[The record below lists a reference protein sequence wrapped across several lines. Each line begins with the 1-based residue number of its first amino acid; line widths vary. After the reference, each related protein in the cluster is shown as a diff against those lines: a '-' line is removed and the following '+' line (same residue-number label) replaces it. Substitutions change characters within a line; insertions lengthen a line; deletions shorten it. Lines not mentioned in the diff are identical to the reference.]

1 MAFMEQFMF
10 SKAHVLIILL
20 CSSLSVSSYANS
32 KKPLAWQIKNK
43 TWTKSY
49 EKSYEE
55 FIASIGKAKQA
66 GVCHTTSD
74 CIKSSI
80 ANPQFY
86 NLNPDSLMDVF
97 SDCADLPYILRAYFS
112 WMNDLP
118 FTYPVELTQ
127 APLRSAEADALM
139 KQLDDLYVQ
148 LDKAGMIKKQVI
160 KRQIKELRKKIYGG
174 SGVDI
179 RYNSGGNKIVS
190 KLYVKNGDN
199 INKVLVDVANAIST
213 ATFRTDAANNTTS
226 KLFRDTYPVVIS
238 KAAIKPGTV
247 LYDPNGHVAVVFDVT
262 KNGKVHLIDAHP
274 DNSLTAIT
282 YGEKFSQTNVEIGGG
297 FSNWR
302 PFNIE
307 TGEVQAA
314 TNEELP
320 DYSLEQF
327 ERKKPFEFNNVQMSF
342 HEYVRNKL
350 SQGALIYY
358 PVTELNELME
368 EICHDVKERE
378 MAVNASLAAG
388 IQNQSHPDQL
398 PSNIY
403 GTDGDWESYSSPS
416 RDARLKASIREGRQ
430 LMQKIIQGHK
440 DGDKNVQYD
449 GQDLEGDLQRTYEA
463 SASKCTIDV
472 KKTSGGVQTLTL
484 NTILKNIFKLSFD
497 PYHCMELRWG
507 LTDAE
512 SLKSCNQSKDKIEW
526 YNAEQGLRNLIDR
539 DYSVKMDYSL
549 RELPSMPISKTPEEN
564 ISIVDV
570 LN

>member
-1 MAFMEQFMF
+1 MLPRGHFLL
-10 SKAHVLIILL
+10 VLICGL
-20 CSSLSVSSYANS
+20 LSVSSMANT
-32 KKPLAWQIKNK
+32 KKPVIWQIKNK
-43 TWTKSY
+43 TWNKSF

-55 FIASIGKAKQA
+55 FIASLGRAKQA
-66 GVCHTTSD
+66 GVCHTTSA
-74 CIKSSI
+74 CIKSPV

-86 NLNPDSLMDVF
+86 NLNPAELMDVF
-97 SDCADLPYILRAYFS
+97 ADCADLPYVLRAYFS

-118 FTYPVELTQ
+118 FSYPVNLTPAPIKTAETEMLLAQLNDLNKEL
-127 APLRSAEADALM
+127 E
-139 KQLDDLYVQ
+139 
-148 LDKAGMIKKQVI
+148 KAGMFKKQSI
-160 KRQIKELRKKIYGG
+160 KRQIKELRKKIYGDKDT
-174 SGVDI
+174 DI
-179 RYNSGGNKIVS
+179 RYNSFGNSIVA
-190 KLYVKNGDN
+190 KRFIKNGDN
-199 INKVLVDVANAIST
+199 INEVLVGVSNSIST
-213 ATFRTDAANNTTS
+213 ASFRTDASNDATDKT
-226 KLFRDTYPVVIS
+226 FRDTYPLAIT

-247 LYDPNGHVAVVFDVT
+247 LYDPNGHVAVVYEVT

-302 PFNIE
+302 PFSVE
-307 TGEVQAA
+307 DGTVTA
-314 TNEELP
+314 TSNRELA

-327 ERKKPFEFNNVQMSF
+327 ERKKPFEFNSVQMSF

-358 PVTELNELME
+358 PVMELQELLA

-388 IQNQSHPDQL
+388 LQNQNHPPVL

-416 RDARLKASIREGRQ
+416 RDARLKASVREGRQ
-430 LMQKIIQGHK
+430 LMRKIIQGHK
-440 DGDKNVQYD
+440 DGDKNVSYD
-449 GQDLEGDLQRTYEA
+449 GLDLEGDLQRAYEMA
-463 SASKCTIDV
+463 VNKCRIEV
-472 KKTSGGVQTLTL
+472 KKTSGGTHVLTL
-484 NTILKNIFKLSFD
+484 DIILNNIFKLSFD
-497 PYHCMELRWG
+497 PYHCVELRWG
-507 LTDAE
+507 MSDPE
-512 SLKSCNQSKDKIEW
+512 SLKSCGQSKEKMDW

-549 RELPSMPISKTPEEN
+549 KELPSMPLSKTPQEN
-564 ISIVDV
+564 ISIREA

>member
-1 MAFMEQFMF
+1 MF
-10 SKAHVLIILL
+10 SKTHVLLILL

-49 EKSYEE
+49 DKSYEE

-74 CIKSSI
+74 CIKSPI

-127 APLRSAEADALM
+127 APLRSAEADVLM
-139 KQLDDLYVQ
+139 KQLNDLYVQ
-148 LDKAGMIKKQVI
+148 LDKAGLIKKQVI
-160 KRQIKELRKKIYGG
+160 KRQIKDLRKKIYGG
-174 SGVDI
+174 SGSDI

-190 KLYVKNGDN
+190 KLYIKNGDN
-199 INKVLVDVANAIST
+199 INKVLIDVANAIST
-213 ATFRTDAANNTTS
+213 ATFRTDAANNTTGS
-226 KLFRDTYPVVIS
+226 NFRDTYPVAIT
-238 KAAIKPGTV
+238 KAAIRPGTV
-247 LYDPNGHVAVVFDVT
+247 LYDPNGHIAVVFDVT

-302 PFNIE
+302 PFNVE
-307 TGEVQAA
+307 TGAVEA
-314 TNEELP
+314 TNNEELP

-327 ERKKPFEFNNVQMSF
+327 ERKKPFEFNNIQMNF

-358 PVTELNELME
+358 PVTELNELMD
-368 EICHDVKERE
+368 EICHDIKERE

-388 IQNQSHPDQL
+388 IQNQNHPDQL

-440 DGDKNVQYD
+440 GGDKNVQYE
-449 GQDLEGDLQRTYEA
+449 GADLENDLQRTYEA
-463 SASKCTIDV
+463 AAIKCTIGI
-472 KKTSGGVQTLTL
+472 KKSSGGVQTLTL

-497 PYHCMELRWG
+497 PYHCVELRWG

-512 SLKSCNQSKDKIEW
+512 SLKSCNQSKEKIEW

-549 RELPSMPISKTPEEN
+549 KELPTIPLSKTPEEN

>member
-1 MAFMEQFMF
+1 MF
-10 SKAHVLIILL
+10 SKTHVFLL
-20 CSSLSVSSYANS
+20 LVCSTLSFSSFANS

-55 FIASIGKAKQA
+55 FVASIGKAKQA
-66 GVCHTTSD
+66 GVCHTTSA
-74 CIKSSI
+74 CIKSPV
-80 ANPQFY
+80 ANPQYY
-86 NLNPDSLMDVF
+86 NLNPDSLMSVF

-118 FTYPVELTQ
+118 FTYPVELSQ
-127 APLRSAEADALM
+127 APLKSAEADALM
-139 KQLDDLYVQ
+139 AQLNDLYAQLDRAGVFKKQL
-148 LDKAGMIKKQVI
+148 I
-160 KRQIKELRKKIYGG
+160 KRQIKELRKKIFGG
-174 SGVDI
+174 TGADI

-190 KLYVKNGDN
+190 KKYIKTGDN
-199 INKVLVDVANAIST
+199 INTVLVDVANAIST
-213 ATFRTDAANNTTS
+213 ATFRTDGANNTTGNN
-226 KLFRDTYPVVIS
+226 FRDTFPVAVT
-238 KAAIKPGTV
+238 KDAIKPGTV

-302 PFNIE
+302 PFSVE
-307 TGEVQAA
+307 AGVEA
-314 TNEELP
+314 TPNEELP

-327 ERKKPFEFNNVQMSF
+327 ERKIPFEFNNVQMSF

-350 SQGALIYY
+350 SQGTLIYY
-358 PVTELNELME
+358 PVTELNELMN
-368 EICHDVKERE
+368 EICHDVSERE

-388 IQNQSHPDQL
+388 LQNQNHPDVL

-403 GTDGDWESYSSPS
+403 GTDGDWESFSSPS

-430 LMQKIIQGHK
+430 LMQKMIQGYK
-440 DGDKNVQYD
+440 DGDKHVQYD
-449 GQDLEGDLQRTYEA
+449 GSDLEGDLKRAYEA
-463 SASKCTIDV
+463 AATKCTVDV
-472 KKTSGGVQTLTL
+472 KKTNGGVQTLTL
-484 NTILKNIFKLSFD
+484 HTILKNIFKLSFD
-497 PYHCMELRWG
+497 PYHCVELRWG

-512 SLKSCNQSKDKIEW
+512 SLKSCNQSKEKIDW

-539 DYSVKMDYSL
+539 DYSLKMDYSL
-549 RELPSMPISKTPEEN
+549 RELPGAPISKTPEEN

>member
-1 MAFMEQFMF
+1 
-10 SKAHVLIILL
+10 
-20 CSSLSVSSYANS
+20 VSSMADT

-55 FIASIGKAKQA
+55 FVASLGKAKQA
-66 GVCHTTSD
+66 GVCHTTSA
-74 CIKSSI
+74 CIKSPI

-86 NLNPDSLMDVF
+86 NLNPSSLMDVF

-127 APLRSAEADALM
+127 APLKSAEAEILM
-139 KQLDDLYVQ
+139 KQLNDLYAQ
-148 LDKAGMIKKQVI
+148 LDRAGMIKRQVI
-160 KRQIKELRKKIYGG
+160 KRQIKELRKKIFGG
-174 SGVDI
+174 SGSDI
-179 RYNSGGNKIVS
+179 RYNSGGNKIVG
-190 KLYVKNGDN
+190 KQYIKNGDN
-199 INKVLVDVANAIST
+199 INTVLVDVANAIST
-213 ATFRTDAANNTTS
+213 ATFRTDAANNTTTNN
-226 KLFRDTYPVVIS
+226 FRDTYPVAVT
-238 KAAIKPGTV
+238 KTAIKPGTV
-247 LYDPNGHVAVVFDVT
+247 LYDPNGHIAVVYSVT

-302 PFNIE
+302 PFNVE
-307 TGEVQAA
+307 TGSVQA
-314 TNEELP
+314 TPNEELP

-327 ERKKPFEFNNVQMSF
+327 ERKKPFEYNNVQMSF

-350 SQGALIYY
+350 SDGALIYY
-358 PVTELNELME
+358 PVIELTELME

-388 IQNQSHPDQL
+388 IQNQNHPDVL

-430 LMQKIIQGHK
+430 LMQKIINGHR

-449 GQDLEGDLQRTYEA
+449 GSDLLADLQKTYEA
-463 SASKCTIDV
+463 MASKCTIDV
-472 KKTSGGVQTLTL
+472 KKTNGGVQTLTL
-484 NTILKNIFKLSFD
+484 NTILTNIFKLSFD
-497 PYHCMELRWG
+497 PYHCVELRWG

-512 SLKSCNQSKDKIEW
+512 SLKSCNQSKDKIDW
-526 YNAEQGLRNLIDR
+526 YNAEKGLRNVIDR

-549 RELPSMPISKTPEEN
+549 KELPSMPLSKTPEEN
-564 ISIVDV
+564 ISILDV
-570 LN
+570 LH

>member
-1 MAFMEQFMF
+1 MF
-10 SKAHVLIILL
+10 SRSQVLLILIC
-20 CSSLSVSSYANS
+20 CSFSVSSFANT

-55 FIASIGKAKQA
+55 FVASLGKAKQA
-66 GVCHTTSD
+66 GVCHTTSA
-74 CIKSSI
+74 CIKSPI
-80 ANPQFY
+80 ANPQYY

-118 FTYPVELTQ
+118 FTFPIELTQ
-127 APLRSAEADALM
+127 APLKSAETEILTQQLNDLYA
-139 KQLDDLYVQ
+139 QLDR
-148 LDKAGMIKKQVI
+148 AGMFKKQVI
-160 KRQIKELRKKIYGG
+160 KRQIKELRKKLYGG
-174 SGVDI
+174 SGSDI
-179 RYNSGGNKIVS
+179 RYNSGGNKIVT
-190 KLYVKNGDN
+190 KQYIKNGDN
-199 INKVLVDVANAIST
+199 INKVLIDVSNAIST
-213 ATFRTDAANNTTS
+213 ATFRTDAANNTTTTN
-226 KLFRDTYPVVIS
+226 FRDTYPVAIS
-238 KAAIKPGTV
+238 KSAIKPGTV
-247 LYDPNGHVAVVFDVT
+247 LYDPNGHIAVVFDVT

-302 PFNIE
+302 AFSVE
-307 TGEVQAA
+307 SGTVEA
-314 TNEELP
+314 TRNEDLP

-327 ERKKPFEFNNVQMSF
+327 ERKVPFEFNNVQMSF

-350 SQGALIYY
+350 SDGALIYY
-358 PVTELNELME
+358 PETELNELMA

-388 IQNQSHPDQL
+388 IQNQNHPDVL

-430 LMQKIIQGHK
+430 LMQKIIKGHR
-440 DGDKNVQYD
+440 DGDKNVQYT
-449 GQDLEGDLQRTYEA
+449 GADLEGDLQKAYAEA
-463 SASKCTIDV
+463 ATKCTIDV
-472 KKTSGGVQTLTL
+472 KKTNGSVQTLTL

-497 PYHCMELRWG
+497 PYHCVELRWG
-507 LTDAE
+507 LTDAD
-512 SLKSCNQSKDKIEW
+512 SMKSCNQSKEKVEW

-549 RELPSMPISKTPEEN
+549 KELPSMPLSKTPEEN

>member
-1 MAFMEQFMF
+1 MF
-10 SKAHVLIILL
+10 SRSHLL
-20 CSSLSVSSYANS
+20 FLLTFAAVSNGAMANT
-32 KKPLAWQIKNK
+32 KKPLAWQVKNL

-49 EKSYEE
+49 EKGYEE
-55 FIASIGKAKQA
+55 FVASIGKAKQA
-66 GVCHTTSD
+66 GVCHTTAA
-74 CIKSSI
+74 CIKSPV

-86 NLNPDSLMDVF
+86 NLNPAQLQDVF
-97 SDCADLPYILRAYFS
+97 SDCADLPYILRAYYS

-127 APLRSAEADALM
+127 APLKTAEAEALM
-139 KQLDDLYVQ
+139 AQLNDLYAQLDR
-148 LDKAGMIKKQVI
+148 AGFLKKQVI
-160 KRQIKELRKKIYGG
+160 KRQIKELRKKIFGG
-174 SGVDI
+174 SGTDI

-190 KLYVKNGDN
+190 KVYIKTGDN
-199 INKVLVDVANAIST
+199 INKVLVDVSNSIST
-213 ATFRTDAANNTTS
+213 ATFRTDAANNTIS
-226 KLFRDTYPVVIS
+226 KNFRDTYPVGVT
-238 KAAIKPGTV
+238 KTAIKPGTV
-247 LYDPNGHVAVVFDVT
+247 LYDPNGHIAVVYSVT

-302 PFNIE
+302 PFSME
-307 TGEVQAA
+307 GGVVEA
-314 TNEELP
+314 TPNQDLP

-327 ERKKPFEFNNVQMSF
+327 ERKKPFEFNNVTMSF

-350 SQGALIYY
+350 SDGTLIYY
-358 PVTELNELME
+358 PVIELNELME

-378 MAVNASLAAG
+378 MAVNASLVTG
-388 IQNQSHPDQL
+388 LQNQSHPDVL

-430 LMQKIIQGHK
+430 LMLKMIQGHR
-440 DGDKNVQYD
+440 DGDKNVQYT
-449 GQDLEGDLQRTYEA
+449 GSDLEGDLKKAYEVA
-463 SASKCTIDV
+463 ANKCTIDV
-472 KKTSGGVQTLTL
+472 KKTNGSVETLAL
-484 NTILKNIFKLSFD
+484 GTILNNIFKLSFD
-497 PYHCMELRWG
+497 PYHCVELRWG

-512 SLKSCNQSKDKIEW
+512 SLKSCNQNKEKIDW

-549 RELPSMPISKTPEEN
+549 RELPSMPLSKTPQEN
-564 ISIVDV
+564 ISILDA

>member
-1 MAFMEQFMF
+1 MF
-10 SKAHVLIILL
+10 FRVHVLLILI
-20 CSSLSVSSYANS
+20 CSSVSLGAVANS
-32 KKPLAWQIKNK
+32 KKPISWQIKNK

-74 CIKSSI
+74 CIKSPV

-86 NLNPDSLMDVF
+86 NLNPDQLMDVF

-118 FTYPVELTQ
+118 FTYPVELTP
-127 APLRSAEADALM
+127 APIKNAETEILLQ
-139 KQLDDLYVQ
+139 QLDDLYKE
-148 LDKAGMIKKQVI
+148 LDKAKFLKKQAI
-160 KRQIKELRKKIYGG
+160 KRQIKDLRKRLYGDKDT
-174 SGVDI
+174 DI
-179 RYNSGGNKIVS
+179 RYNSFGNKIVS
-190 KLYVKNGDN
+190 KRYIKNGDS
-199 INKVLVDVANAIST
+199 INEVLVDVANNIST
-213 ATFRTDAANNTTS
+213 ATFRTDASNNATD
-226 KLFRDTYPVVIS
+226 KYFRDTYPVAIS

-247 LYDPNGHVAVVFDVT
+247 LYDPNGHIAIVFDVT

-302 PFNIE
+302 PFNVE
-307 TGEVQAA
+307 TGNVAA
-314 TNEELP
+314 TSNNDLV

-327 ERKKPFEFNNVQMSF
+327 ERKKPFEFNNVQMTF

-350 SQGALIYY
+350 SQGVLIYY

-368 EICHDVKERE
+368 EICHDVQERE
-378 MAVNASLAAG
+378 MAVNASLVAG
-388 IQNQSHPDQL
+388 IQNQNHPDLL

-449 GQDLEGDLQRTYEA
+449 GSDLEGDLQKTYEA
-463 SASKCTIDV
+463 AASKCTIAV
-472 KKTSGGVQTLTL
+472 KKTSGGVQVLTL
-484 NTILKNIFKLSFD
+484 NMILKNIFKLSFD
-497 PYHCMELRWG
+497 PYHCVELRWG

-512 SLKSCNQSKDKIEW
+512 SLKSCNQAKEKIEW

-549 RELPSMPISKTPEEN
+549 RELPSTSLSKTPEEN

>member
-1 MAFMEQFMF
+1 MF
-10 SKAHVLIILL
+10 SRSNLLMLIA
-20 CSSLSVSSYANS
+20 CSVVSTGAIGNT
-32 KKPLAWQIKNK
+32 KKTLTWQVKNL

-55 FIASIGKAKQA
+55 FITSIGKAKQA
-66 GVCHTTSD
+66 GVCHTTAA
-74 CIKSSI
+74 CIKSPI
-80 ANPQFY
+80 ANPQYY
-86 NLNPDSLMDVF
+86 NLNPAQLQDVF

-127 APLRSAEADALM
+127 APLKNAETEILM
-139 KQLDDLYVQ
+139 IQLNDLYLQ
-148 LDKAGMIKKQVI
+148 LDKAGFLKKQVI
-160 KRQIKELRKKIYGG
+160 KRQIKELRKKIFGG
-174 SGVDI
+174 SGTDI

-190 KLYVKNGDN
+190 KVYIKTGDN
-199 INKVLVDVANAIST
+199 INQVLVDVSNSIST
-213 ATFRTDAANNTTS
+213 ATFRTDAANNTTD
-226 KLFRDTYPVVIS
+226 KNFRDTYPVAVT
-238 KAAIKPGTV
+238 KTAIKPGTV
-247 LYDPNGHVAVVFDVT
+247 LYDPNGHIAVVFEVT

-282 YGEKFSQTNVEIGGG
+282 YGEKFSQTNIEIGGG

-302 PFNIE
+302 PFSIE
-307 TGEVQAA
+307 GGVVDA
-314 TNEELP
+314 TPNENLS

-327 ERKKPFEFNNVQMSF
+327 ERKRPFEFNNVVMSF

-350 SQGALIYY
+350 SEGTLIYY
-358 PVTELNELME
+358 PITELNELME

-378 MAVNASLAAG
+378 MAVNASLLAG
-388 IQNQSHPDQL
+388 LQKLGHPDTL

-430 LMQKIIQGHK
+430 LMFKMIQGHK
-440 DGDKNVQYD
+440 EGDKHIQYT
-449 GQDLEGDLQRTYEA
+449 GFDLEGDL
-463 SASKCTIDV
+463 
-472 KKTSGGVQTLTL
+472 KKTYQTAANKCAIDIKMTNGQVQTLTL
-484 NTILKNIFKLSFD
+484 DKILDSIFKLSFD
-497 PYHCMELRWG
+497 PYHCVELRWG

-512 SLKSCNQSKDKIEW
+512 SLKSCNQNKEKIDW

-549 RELPSMPISKTPEEN
+549 RELPSMPLSKTPQEN
-564 ISIVDV
+564 ISIMDA